1 MFFLKKNCRDKTFN
15 MSTNPLECFFF
26 FKMQAFGLLVS
37 FLKKDE
43 GRMTAS
49 KFISSAMLDCRQKYV
64 RSQHQTIEYHSFKY
78 YNPVDTR
85 RKLKVHK
92 TFRRRPGRLLNILS
106 TLDLRPVSAGNYIKT
121 IQLIWSANQ
130 APNFCLFNMSVKLI
144 LNDLNKYGERV
155 KFA

>member
-78 YNPVDTR
+78 
-85 RKLKVHK
+85 
-92 TFRRRPGRLLNILS
+92 
-106 TLDLRPVSAGNYIKT
+106 
-121 IQLIWSANQ
+121 
-130 APNFCLFNMSVKLI
+130 
-144 LNDLNKYGERV
+144 
-155 KFA
+155 